1 MIATGLI
8 VTENGEKKEL
18 EKIIK
23 RYGRKGTEETFE
35 IFIPV
40 CLENP
45 DDEHLCI
52 MFSKNG
58 NHIVKVNEFK
68 PMFYGELT
76 PKIFITPDGII
87 RETSENWNFSQFYGP
102 DGEYE
107 NIEEVY
113 SMIKKKYKDFH
124 ITLMRIEYLK

>member
-1 MIATGLI
+1 MIVTGLI
-8 VTENGEKKEL
+8 VTKNGEKKEL
-18 EKIIK
+18 ENIIK
-23 RYGRKGTEETFE
+23 RYGRKGTEEMFE
-35 IFIPV
+35 TFIPV

-45 DDEHLCI
+45 DDEHLCR

-58 NHIVKVNEFK
+58 EHIVKADGFK

-76 PKIFITPDGII
+76 PKIFTTPDGII
-87 RETSENWNFSQFYGP
+87 METSKNWDFSRFYGP
-102 DGEYE
+102 DEEYE

-113 SMIKKKYKDFH
+113 TMIKKKYKDFH

>member
-8 VTENGEKKEL
+8 VTRNGEKKEL

-23 RYGRKGTEETFE
+23 RYGRKGTEEMFE
-35 IFIPV
+35 TFIPV

-45 DDEHLCI
+45 DDEHLCR

-87 RETSENWNFSQFYGP
+87 RETSENWNFSRFYGP

-107 NIEEVY
+107 DIEEVY
-113 SMIKKKYKDFH
+113 STIKKKYKDFY

>member
-8 VTENGEKKEL
+8 VTRNGEKKEL

-23 RYGRKGTEETFE
+23 RYGRKGTEEMFE
-35 IFIPV
+35 TFIPA

-45 DDEHLCI
+45 DDEHLCR

-87 RETSENWNFSQFYGP
+87 RETSENWNFSRFYGP

-107 NIEEVY
+107 DIEEVY
-113 SMIKKKYKDFH
+113 STIKKKYKDFY

>member
-35 IFIPV
+35 TFIPV

-45 DDEHLCI
+45 DNEHLCR

-58 NHIVKVNEFK
+58 FK

-87 RETSENWNFSQFYGP
+87 EETSENWDFSRFYGP

-107 NIEEVY
+107 DIEEVY

>member
-45 DDEHLCI
+45 DNEHLCR